1 MDVSFEMIDS
11 IMQWVVLPI
20 AYFVWMIYQRQGQ
33 HHTDI
38 AVLQAQQEANKIAQD
53 REMNEMKETIRAIFQ
68 KLDTIEQA
76 LRKQGDDV
84 DKLPKVNIGIIAV
97 ICSSLGGMVW
107 YASEQASIISNL
119 EETVA
124 VLDAKSNTTE
134 RVNMVRDI
142 KQNQEHLQEIIDI
155 LAEVYEDM
163 EDGDNEIWEDID
175 MINEDMGGMASHM
188 MEIIKLQSRIAIL
201 EKTVEFSRNDG
212 MQRWTR

>member
-1 MDVSFEMIDS
+1 
-11 IMQWVVLPI
+11 
-20 AYFVWMIYQRQGQ
+20 
-33 HHTDI
+33 
-38 AVLQAQQEANKIAQD
+38 
-53 REMNEMKETIRAIFQ
+53 
-68 KLDTIEQA
+68 
-76 LRKQGDDV
+76 V
-84 DKLPKVNIGIIAV
+84 DKLPKVNIAVIGV

-212 MQRWTR
+212 M